1 MSSKSTIQIIQTLS
15 SGEYSDPF
23 AVRALIS
30 KDGMRPDSF
39 AERFWQML
47 HLAGQCPVTER
58 FCTEGAQ
65 GMSAALPESWKGQ
78 WEEMNCAAEKVS
90 EKPDAVG
97 FLRGICINKPL
108 CRPCR
113 CKERVIGFLA
123 DTLGGDPKARNSA
136 KRNVSNWLTD
146 KQPLERETYIKL
158 CYALGLR
165 ALGESGDVEK
175 AKDANRF
182 LSLCCAQN
190 PLHLSDAEE
199 SIHYFCLRYP
209 FGKELSAQEDYSGI
223 DNYNYALSLIERI
236 DAEGITADDSWM
248 FTVEAGQMIDRL
260 RTEEEILAYARACRS
275 HDSDEYYTAKR
286 VLLDFIEAYED
297 ILLMDSEKDDDKKKK
312 DQVKDA
318 NKSRRM
324 LAGIPKEEA
333 RRVVAAFE
341 RLDCDISALGEISG
355 YTERLGDVLY
365 ASGSLKEIADGERPM
380 SRTVLLLCLLAQ
392 NCGAVFSQEQM
403 DMVQTDDFTDVRS
416 FNEFFRMLNAA
427 LEDCSMSTLN
437 PRRRLDFLVL
447 YSYFLFS
454 RDAMMD
460 GIPNAFSAYMAK
472 AVERIMQ

>member
-1 MSSKSTIQIIQTLS
+1 MNSKSTIQIIQNLS
-15 SGEYSDPF
+15 SGEYTDPF

-47 HLAGQCPVTER
+47 HLAGQCPVAER
-58 FCTEGAQ
+58 LCTEGA
-65 GMSAALPESWKGQ
+65 AAVLPEQWREQ
-78 WEEMNCAAEKVS
+78 WEEISNASEGAPDRLAAV
-90 EKPDAVG
+90 D
-97 FLRGICINKPL
+97 FLRRICINKPL

-113 CKERVIGFLA
+113 CKERVISLLA
-123 DTLGGDPKARNSA
+123 DTMGGDTKARNSA

-146 KQPLERETYIKL
+146 MQPLERSTYIKL

-165 ALGESGDVEK
+165 TLDERGEAEK

-236 DAEGITADDSWM
+236 NTDGRTADDTWM

-260 RTEEEILAYARACRS
+260 RTEDEILAYVRACRN
-275 HDSDEYYTAKR
+275 HESDEYYTAKR
-286 VLLDFIEAYED
+286 VLLDFTEAYED
-297 ILLMDSEKDDDKKKK
+297 VLSASENNARMPAGITKDE
-312 DQVKDA
+312 
-318 NKSRRM
+318 SRR
-324 LAGIPKEEA
+324 A
-333 RRVVAAFE
+333 VAAFE
-341 RLDCDISALGEISG
+341 RLDCDISALREISG

-365 ASGSLKEIADGERPM
+365 ASGAVKEIAAGERPM

-392 NCGAVFSQEQM
+392 NCGAVFSPEEM
-403 DMVQTDDFTDVRS
+403 DMVQTEDFTDIRS
-416 FNEFFRMLNAA
+416 FNEFFRMLNAT
-427 LEDCSMSTLN
+427 LEDCSMAAMN

-454 RDAMMD
+454 RDAML
-460 GIPNAFSAYMAK
+460 GEIPDAFSAYMAK
-472 AVERIMQ
+472 AIERLTQ